1 MAKGNDGNLMQHG
14 IELAAV
20 SAIASKPLWLT
31 CTHSM
36 APRESCPEPNRD
48 RRLRHWLNTQFGTPS
63 VAAAYRLTNATL
75 DSYPNTSELI
85 AATFG
90 DENIRGD
97 LFEVCEDKICDLHA
111 RWSQSELR
119 VHGLSWRQGLSR
131 IQIPPPDSGWLFTMD
146 PMTFVCNTEDVVDDN
161 KLRRTDVDRLIG
173 FFHTIPG
180 FGSSWVITIFCF
192 ELRRGPGTNC
202 YQLFLDEMQRMSR
215 AMTLQLA
222 TLEVSY
228 GNPHV
233 AAVFSA
239 SGDKIDRIRWEWE
252 TLHGV

>member
-1 MAKGNDGNLMQHG
+1 MAKGNDGNLLQHG

-97 LFEVCEDKICDLHA
+97 LFEVCEDKTATYTPAGRKVNLGCMACLGVKGFRESRFRHPIPVGF
-111 RWSQSELR
+111 SQ
-119 VHGLSWRQGLSR
+119 W
-131 IQIPPPDSGWLFTMD
+131 
-146 PMTFVCNTEDVVDDN
+146 
-161 KLRRTDVDRLIG
+161 
-173 FFHTIPG
+173 
-180 FGSSWVITIFCF
+180 
-192 ELRRGPGTNC
+192 
-202 YQLFLDEMQRMSR
+202 
-215 AMTLQLA
+215 
-222 TLEVSY
+222 
-228 GNPHV
+228 
-233 AAVFSA
+233 
-239 SGDKIDRIRWEWE
+239 IR
-252 TLHGV
+252 